1 MANSNVSQRAGFDTE
16 RSLAA
21 TSFTGVMQA
30 IGTALT
36 VNPVMIIFDNQ
47 TDVAVPISIDGTN
60 IWKTFSAGEALVLD
74 MRSNHG
80 IAENFLIDLGT
91 LFQTNAAVGLSG
103 SFRISIIYAR

>member
-1 MANSNVSQRAGFDTE
+1 MTNSNISQRAGFDTE

-21 TSFTGVMQA
+21 TSLTGVMQA

-36 VNPVMIIFDNQ
+36 VSPVIIIFDNQ
-47 TDVAVPISIDGTN
+47 TDVAVAISVDGIN
-60 IWKTFSAGEALVLD
+60 IWKTFSAGEALLLD

-80 IAENFLIDLGT
+80 IAANFVVDMGT
-91 LFQTNAAVGLSG
+91 LFQTNSAVGTTG